1 MSAPCGF
8 GMLPR
13 AGVDTQPISEYFQGA
28 LRVAMGTGGPWEVGS
43 GSTRITGL
51 PSPAGVIVSQGSL
64 RVPGALWP
72 QGSHRSLEHRAL
84 PMSC

>member
-1 MSAPCGF
+1 
-8 GMLPR
+8 
-13 AGVDTQPISEYFQGA
+13 
-28 LRVAMGTGGPWEVGS
+28 MGTGGPWEVGS